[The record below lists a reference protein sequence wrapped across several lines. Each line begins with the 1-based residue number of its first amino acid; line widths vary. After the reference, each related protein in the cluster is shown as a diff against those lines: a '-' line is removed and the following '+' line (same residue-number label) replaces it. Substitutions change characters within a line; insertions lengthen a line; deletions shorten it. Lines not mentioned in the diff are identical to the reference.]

1 MTLSDSAE
9 LRDEAPHP
17 VTDPHAAHVA
27 NRLGGALAMLVTY
40 GIGQIVGTTI

>member
-9 LRDEAPHP
+9 LQDEAPHP
-17 VTDPHAAHVA
+17 VTDPHAAHIA
-27 NRLGGALAMLVTY
+27 NRLVTY